1 MIEIISHEIGKF
13 YFIWI
18 DELTNDDAD
27 IKLSH
32 LLKISGTKINKNKQI
47 KTVMYVFRNKN
58 P

>member
-13 YFIWI
+13 YCIWI

-32 LLKISGTKINKNKQI
+32 SLKISGTKINKNKQNQNS
-47 KTVMYVFRNKN
+47 YVCF
-58 P
+58 